1 MTLYSSVAG
10 VRANQTR
17 LDVIANNIANMNTTA
32 FKSGDVR
39 FSALFSQTLSGG
51 SAPGGGLGGTN
62 PQQVGSGVMVSDIS
76 TNFAQGGTQFT
87 GRNTDLQIA
96 GNGFFS
102 LIDGNSTKLTRAGNF
117 TLDSNGN
124 MVAANGMKVQGTSQT
139 SGTTSTTVEPIYIPT
154 ELQIAKDL
162 SATGV
167 IVGTFLGSAATPA
180 ASWLPAT
187 TALTAGAASRTTESV
202 KLVSFSIGNT
212 GAITATYSNG
222 DRLTVREDPNTVVAG
237 TPSATRLE
245 FVHLPAEGGALGSDN
260 DANGV
265 SNVATDLGRVSQLA
279 GTPVFTATNGGT
291 AMQGMNFNLQT
302 VTVTNPMGLLY
313 EGNNNYSLGA
323 NTGNTFYGAPGN
335 ENRGGLQSG
344 ALESSNVDMAA
355 EFTNMILSQRA
366 IEASSKTISIQS
378 SVLQSILQIQ

>member
-39 FSALFSQTLSGG
+39 FSALFSQTLNGG

-162 SATGV
+162 SAAGV
-167 IVGTFLGSAATPA
+167 IQGTFLGSAVTPA
-180 ASWLPAT
+180 ASWLVAT
-187 TALTAGAASRTTESV
+187 TPLTAGAASRVTESV
-202 KLVSFSIGNT
+202 KLVSFSIGNS

-222 DRLTVREDPNTVVAG
+222 DRLTVREDPSTVVPG
-237 TPSATRLE
+237 TPSSTRLE

-260 DANGV
+260 DGDGT
-265 SNVATDLGRVSQLA
+265 SNVASDLGVVTQLA

-291 AMQGMNFNLQT
+291 PMEGMNFNLQT

-323 NTGNTFYGAPGN
+323 NTGNTFYGTPGN